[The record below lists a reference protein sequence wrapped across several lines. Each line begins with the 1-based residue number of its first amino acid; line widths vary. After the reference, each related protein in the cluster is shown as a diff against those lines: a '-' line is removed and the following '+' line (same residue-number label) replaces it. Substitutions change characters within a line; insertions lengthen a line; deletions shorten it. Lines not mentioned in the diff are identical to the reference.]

1 MINFDDVT
9 DETIKAQ
16 YPNWLKTPD
25 HLKRILIVGN
35 SGLGKTNSITLIAF
49 INLINH

>member
-9 DETIKAQ
+9 DENIKAQ

-25 HLKRILIVGN
+25 HRKRILTVGN
-35 SGLGKTNSITLIAF
+35 SGLGKTNSLTLIAF